1 MHQDDRL
8 VDVAAGQVRHRVDDS
23 KGLLAVAHGLLVSL
37 GLEQVERH
45 IVGDNG
51 IVHALRAKS
60 TAVDAQSLLAHG
72 GGRVGKLLAREA
84 TGYLHEREGMKR
96 IVVAWVEAGDELLA
110 RPYRVDILLAGK
122 LLVGHAVETQHV
134 DG

>member
-1 MHQDDRL
+1 MKLFYTYDEFESDARTL
-8 VDVAAGQVRHRVDDS
+8 
-23 KGLLAVAHGLLVSL
+23 
-37 GLEQVERH
+37 
-45 IVGDNG
+45 
-51 IVHALRAKS
+51 AKS
-60 TAVDAQSLLAHG
+60 LKNEGFDAIIGVARGGFFLAARLAYLLGIRQLHSVSVTQYKG
-72 GGRVGKLLAREA
+72 SKLLAREA